1 MAMSVMCDSE
11 NGRWHTGP
19 SSLTQQFLI
28 AHEWR
33 PDIAKAIS
41 ATVMASSSAAV
52 QRRVA
57 EGYSDTAGRLLANQL
72 RNILN
77 YVAITR
83 NRLIPYRTELVREAL
98 SGQTQTR
105 RKSVMRP
112 IGSHSATR
120 MLPL

>member
-41 ATVMASSSAAV
+41 GTVMASSSAAV

-83 NRLIPYRTELVREAL
+83 NRLIPYRTELVREAIRAD
-98 SGQTQTR
+98 SDAAQKRDAADWQPFGN
-105 RKSVMRP
+105 
-112 IGSHSATR
+112 
-120 MLPL
+120 

>member
-41 ATVMASSSAAV
+41 ATVMASSCSCSTETRCRRI
-52 QRRVA
+52 QRHGGPVA
-57 EGYSDTAGRLLANQL
+57 RQP
-72 RNILN
+72 
-77 YVAITR
+77 ITEY
-83 NRLIPYRTELVREAL
+83 LELCRDHE
-98 SGQTQTR
+98 
-105 RKSVMRP
+105 K
-112 IGSHSATR
+112 
-120 MLPL
+120 